1 MKPTKTTLAKADK
14 ATIRTAIRLLKDHA
28 DEIEH
33 GSLDVDDHFAGS
45 HDDWLEIEEYRKTAK
60 ALKGMV
66 G

>member
-1 MKPTKTTLAKADK
+1 MKPTKTILANADK
-14 ATIRTAIRLLKDHA
+14 VTIRTAIRLLKDHA

-33 GSLDVDDHFAGS
+33 GSLDVNNHFAGS

-60 ALKGMV
+60 DLKDMV